1 MSAIRLIDLQKD
13 YGNHR
18 VLKGVNLEVAAGEV
32 VVVIGPSGSGKSTML
47 RCINLLEVPTSGTVE
62 VLGRDLTA
70 KNADLRAARR
80 QVGMVFQ
87 QFNLFPHRTVLENV
101 MEGPVVVLGHSRK
114 QAAAA
119 AAELLERVGVG
130 DQADKRPG
138 KLSGGQQQRVAIAR
152 ALALDP
158 KVMLFDE
165 PTSSLDPE
173 LRAEVLDV
181 MRLLASDGMTMV
193 VVTHEMSFAR
203 KVADRAIFIDGGVIV
218 EEGDPEKIL
227 RAPESAR
234 LERFLNTLFWGET

>member
-101 MEGPVVVLGHSRK
+101 MEGPVVVLGHSKK